1 MKQLLITIAA
11 VLLMGCWESP
21 PKNILETTERGSV
34 KWVKMFL
41 ASGMD
46 VNALKPEPHS
56 NGGGRVPRTNEHES
70 FTAAL
75 KVGNGETHLH
85 GAATFGRK
93 EVVKLLIT
101 EGTDVNSKDVAG
113 FSPLHHAETKQIAR
127 LLIAR

>member
-1 MKQLLITIAA
+1 
-11 VLLMGCWESP
+11 MGCWESP
-21 PKNILETTERGSV
+21 PKNILETAERGSL